1 MGKAKVNA
9 AIELLKDAYRC
20 NYRCGFNL
28 GCKFS
33 RNSYSRSCVRFPT
46 PEKTSYKL
54 AGLGALKVDWNG
66 CAYNCLR
73 TCTVAEKTPVF
84 EETKHR
90 DAIKASRTKYLSDL
104 AAKVAAWEVEIAQW
118 KAAAEKTLNEKAL
131 CLVPKSYCGVAPT
144 QDQIDAF
151 HAVLKQQA
159 QQWIKQ
165 VEQRLLAQ
173 VTALNTRITNGITS
187 WFTRANAFV
196 TSVKAQ
202 FDACV
207 AKKDSKIASQKS
219 CLKARIITQ
228 RTNLEAMLKKF
239 ADAHKLQF
247 DKFYTC
253 SFGENPTNAN
263 ILSLKAYKTDCVDA
277 KVAAVVTKFNK
288 FWAIW

>member
-1 MGKAKVNA
+1 MGN
-9 AIELLKDAYRC
+9 
-20 NYRCGFNL
+20 
-28 GCKFS
+28 
-33 RNSYSRSCVRFPT
+33 
-46 PEKTSYKL
+46 
-54 AGLGALKVDWNG
+54 
-66 CAYNCLR
+66 
-73 TCTVAEKTPVF
+73 
-84 EETKHR
+84 
-90 DAIKASRTKYLSDL
+90 
-104 AAKVAAWEVEIAQW
+104 
-118 KAAAEKTLNEKAL
+118 
-131 CLVPKSYCGVAPT
+131 YCGVVPT

-159 QQWIKQ
+159 QQWINQ

-173 VTALNTRITNGITS
+173 VTALNTRITNSITS

-207 AKKDSKIASQKS
+207 AKKDSEIASQKS

-263 ILSLKAYKTDCVDA
+263 ILSLKVYKTDCVDA

-288 FWAIW
+288 FWAIWEPKLIEHYTCGFKCTTPFTTPELKLRYSWNFCAPSCSTFRFCY